1 MTASIMHCSKN
12 RPDQGAAEQ
21 RLQTAVV
28 RLLPSAFCLLF
39 FVFCCLPAA
48 HAERITVHKAEAHFF
63 EDSCQLSAYFDISFN
78 FVVEQALMQG
88 VPLYFISEFTLT
100 RPRWYWL
107 DETVAQHEQTIK
119 LSYNSLTSQ
128 YRITRGS
135 IFQNFATLDAAINTI
150 KHQSAAPIA
159 AGRLKGGGGFLS
171 ERLFKGDSGLIA
183 AVRLRLDVTQLPKP
197 LQVNALA
204 NNDWSLDSGWYK
216 WIVPPD
222 TPMQNR

>member
-1 MTASIMHCSKN
+1 M
-12 RPDQGAAEQ
+12 
-21 RLQTAVV
+21 V
-28 RLLPSAFCLLF
+28 R
-39 FVFCCLPAA
+39 
-48 HAERITVHKAEAHFF
+48 KAEAHFS
-63 EDSCQLSAYFDISFN
+63 EGSYQLSAYFDISFN

-88 VPLYFISEFTLT
+88 VPLYFVSEFTLT

-107 DETVAQHEQTIK
+107 DETVVQNEQTIK

-159 AGRLKGGGGFLS
+159 AELLKEGGGFFS
-171 ERLFKGDSGLIA
+171 GKLFKGDSNYIA

-204 NNDWSLDSGWYK
+204 NNDWNLDSGWYK
-216 WIVPPD
+216 WIVHPGAA
-222 TPMQNR
+222 MQNR

>member
-1 MTASIMHCSKN
+1 MTASIMLCSRN
-12 RPDQGAAEQ
+12 TPDQGTAGQ
-21 RLQTAVV
+21 RQQTAAF
-28 RLLPSAFCLLF
+28 RFLSFAFCLLF
-39 FVFCCLPAA
+39 SAICFLPTA
-48 HAERITVHKAEAHFF
+48 HAERITVRKADAHFL

-107 DETVAQHEQTIK
+107 DEIVAQHEQTIK

-150 KHQSAAPIA
+150 KHQSAVPIA
-159 AGRLKGGGGFLS
+159 ADRLKGGGGFFS
-171 ERLFKGDSGLIA
+171 GRLFKGDSGIIA

-204 NNDWSLDSGWYK
+204 NNDWNLDSGWYK
-216 WIVPPD
+216 WIVYPN
-222 TPMQNR
+222 TSMQQK